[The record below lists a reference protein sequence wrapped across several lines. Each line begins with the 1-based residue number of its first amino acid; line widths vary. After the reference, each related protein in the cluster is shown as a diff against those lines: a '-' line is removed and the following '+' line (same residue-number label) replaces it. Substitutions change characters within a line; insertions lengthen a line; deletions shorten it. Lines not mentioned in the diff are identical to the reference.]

1 MALDAATLALVTAE
15 LNAKLTDAKIAKI
28 FEPTRDELVITLRTR
43 TETFSLLLSAR
54 SGSARV
60 CLTQESFEN
69 PETPPSFCMLMRKHL
84 TGGRLLG
91 VHMEPGDRIVYF
103 DFLCTNEMGDLVQN
117 TLCAELMGRY
127 SNLVLVQNNKIIDAL
142 KRVDF
147 EDSEIRQLLPGLAYT
162 VPPKPAR
169 PDFLAVSAASIVS
182 LACQRELPVAD
193 ALNKTVAGVGPVV
206 CREAAWRA
214 FGGEHLLASELTQ
227 AQRIQLM
234 EAIDGLKEEHAA
246 GGCPCSVLTPE
257 GKPVEFTFFR
267 PRQYGESYIIKEWPS
282 FGGMLEGY
290 YAEKDRVERLR
301 TKSKELHKAVHNM
314 YERAVRKQAA
324 RKEELAATEKSE
336 TLRLYGELL
345 SANLYLAQKGM
356 KSITVSNWYDEGKE
370 VTIPLDLRYSPSQNA
385 QNYFKNYKK
394 KQTAARM
401 LAELLEEGEKEIAY
415 LETVLYEV
423 ETASGE
429 AALNEIRA
437 ELKSQGYLK
446 YYKPR
451 DKKAKPAD
459 FLRFTSS
466 DGFEILVGRNNAQND
481 RLTLHTARG
490 KDLWFHVQKAPGSHV
505 VVMSRGQEIPDSTR
519 QEAAELAVLYSSAF
533 KAGTG
538 AKVAVDTTEV
548 KNIWKAAGAKPGMV
562 LYEVYTTVYIT
573 PREDLPEQL
582 RKK

>member
-127 SNLVLVQNNKIIDAL
+127 SNLVLVQAGKIIDAL

-227 AQRIQLM
+227 AQRVQLM

-573 PREDLPEQL
+573 PREELPEQL